1 MDALAMLMS
10 GGDINEIV
18 RRLMYG
24 DVEDDGGEE
33 VNLLCVCWYERL
45 WEGCWTPLEQTL
57 QQLSL
62 NAFTA
67 NSKSVFTARLFGSS
81 AKARSYSAHAS

>member
-1 MDALAMLMS
+1 MLMS

-45 WEGCWTPLEQTL
+45 WEELLDTSGTNTSTTISECL
-57 QQLSL
+57 
-62 NAFTA
+62 
-67 NSKSVFTARLFGSS
+67 
-81 AKARSYSAHAS
+81 YS